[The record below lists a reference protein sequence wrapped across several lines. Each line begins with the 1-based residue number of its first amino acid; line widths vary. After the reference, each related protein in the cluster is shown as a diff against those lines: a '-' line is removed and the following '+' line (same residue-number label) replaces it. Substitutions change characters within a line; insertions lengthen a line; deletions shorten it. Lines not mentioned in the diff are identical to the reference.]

1 MKVNGLM
8 IISMEQAFRVGWM
21 VVNTKESINKER
33 RMVKANIYGKMVAFM
48 QELGEII
55 KLITLVL
62 MFGQMAESIREN
74 G

>member
-8 IISMEQAFRVGWM
+8 IISMEKGFRVGWM